1 MVEVERH
8 SYDVVVIGAGGAGLR
23 AVIEARERGLKVAVV
38 CKSLFGKAHTVMAEG
53 GCAAAMGNANPKDN
67 WKTHFGDTMRG
78 GKFLNNWRMA
88 ELHAKEA
95 PDRVWELETYGALFD
110 RTDDGRISQRNFGG
124 HTYPRLAHVGDR
136 TGLEL
141 IRTLQQKVVS
151 LQQEDH
157 AELGDY
163 EARIKV
169 FAECTITE
177 LLKDQGAIAGA
188 FGYWRESGRFIVF
201 EAPAVVLATGGIGK
215 SFKVTSN
222 SWEYTGDGHALA
234 LRAGATLINMEFVQ
248 FHPTGMVWPPSVKGI
263 LVTEGVRGDGG
274 VLKNSENSRF
284 MFDYIPPVFKG
295 QYAETEEEADQW
307 LKDNDSA
314 RRTPDLLPRDEV
326 ARAINS
332 EVKAG
337 RGTPHGGV
345 YLDIA
350 SRLTPAEIK
359 RRLPSMYHQFKELA
373 EVDITTQAME
383 VGPTCHYVMG
393 GVEVDADT
401 GAATVPGLFAAGE
414 CAGGMHG
421 SNRLGGNSLSDL
433 LVFGRRAGLGA
444 ADYVRALSSRPAVSA
459 EAIDAAAQQA
469 LSPFEGPKDGS
480 APENPYALHMDL
492 QYVMNDLVGIIRN
505 ADEISRA
512 LTLLAELWSR
522 YHNVLVEGHRQYNPG
537 WNLSIDLRNMLLV
550 SECVARAALQRT
562 ESRGG
567 HTRDDHPGM
576 DPNWRR
582 ILLVCRATETMGTGG
597 SGSGDSNCHI
607 NVTQQLQTPMR
618 PDLLELLRDLG
629 VGEILHRRRAG
640 RASRTER
647 LNDVQRE
654 YAGVA
659 RRRKLWRTPRIHR
672 GGQRGRGRAGR
683 HPPSTTD
690 ADTGSRSAL
699 ELQSWQVRILLGRDQ
714 RQTATDVH
722 DADVDIRRGRDR
734 HGHPNADVSGDS
746 RSCYRRLV
754 QLPKSARDPVFRATQ
769 GATAQRVPN
778 GASRRCTLAGVPQVH

>member
-1 MVEVERH
+1 MTEVERH

-53 GCAAAMGNANPKDN
+53 GCAASMGNSNPKDN
-67 WKTHFGDTMRG
+67 WQVHFGDTMRG

-110 RTDDGRISQRNFGG
+110 RTKDGRISQRNFGG
-124 HTYPRLAHVGDR
+124 HTYARLAHVGDR

-141 IRTLQQKVVS
+141 IRTMQQKIVS

-177 LLKDQGAIAGA
+177 LLKDGDRISGA
-188 FGYWRESGRFIVF
+188 FGYWRETGRFLLF
-201 EAPAVVLATGGIGK
+201 EAPAIVLATGGIGK

-274 VLKNSENSRF
+274 VLKNSDDKRF

-295 QYAETEEEADQW
+295 QYAETEQEADQW

-359 RRLPSMYHQFKELA
+359 RRLPSMYHQFMELA
-373 EVDITTQAME
+373 GVDITKEPME

-393 GVEVDADT
+393 GVEVDPDT

-414 CAGGMHG
+414 CSGGMHG

-444 ADYVRALSSRPAVSA
+444 ADYVRALSSRPSVSEEAV
-459 EAIDAAAQQA
+459 DAAAKLA
-469 LSPFEGPKDGS
+469 LSPFDGPKDGS
-480 APENPYALHMDL
+480 PAENPYKLQIDL
-492 QYVMNDLVGIIRN
+492 QDTMNELVGIIRK
-505 ADEISRA
+505 ADEISEALSRLEELRA
-512 LTLLAELWSR
+512 RFANLQ
-522 YHNVLVEGHRQYNPG
+522 VEGHRQYNPG
-537 WNLSIDLRNMLLV
+537 WHLAIDLRNMLLV
-550 SECVARAALQRT
+550 SECVARAALERT

-567 HTRDDHPGM
+567 HTRDDHPAM
-576 DPNWRR
+576 DAKWRNT
-582 ILLVCRATETMGTGG
+582 LLVCRALERPEGQAD
-597 SGSGDSNCHI
+597 SGDDVNLPHI
-607 NVTQQLQTPMR
+607 SVTREAQVPMR
-618 PDLLELLRDLG
+618 PDLLELF
-629 VGEILHRRRAG
+629 EISELEKYYTDEELAEHPG
-640 RASRTER
+640 R
-647 LNDVQRE
+647 
-654 YAGVA
+654 
-659 RRRKLWRTPRIHR
+659 
-672 GGQRGRGRAGR
+672 
-683 HPPSTTD
+683 ST
-690 ADTGSRSAL
+690 
-699 ELQSWQVRILLGRDQ
+699 
-714 RQTATDVH
+714 
-722 DADVDIRRGRDR
+722 
-734 HGHPNADVSGDS
+734 
-746 RSCYRRLV
+746 
-754 QLPKSARDPVFRATQ
+754 
-769 GATAQRVPN
+769 
-778 GASRRCTLAGVPQVH
+778 

>member
-53 GCAAAMGNANPKDN
+53 GCAASMGNTNPKDN
-67 WKTHFGDTMRG
+67 WTTHFGDTMRG

-110 RTDDGRISQRNFGG
+110 RTKDGKISQRNFGG
-124 HTYPRLAHVGDR
+124 HTYARLAHVGDR

-141 IRTLQQKVVS
+141 IRTMQQKIVS
-151 LQQEDH
+151 LQQQDH

-177 LLKDQGAIAGA
+177 LLKDGDSIAGA
-188 FGYWRESGRFIVF
+188 FGYWRESGRFVVF

-234 LRAGATLINMEFVQ
+234 LRAGASLINMEFVQ

-274 VLKNSENSRF
+274 VLKNSDGKRF

-295 QYAETEEEADQW
+295 QYAETEQEADQW

-350 SRLTPAEIK
+350 SRLTPEEIK
-359 RRLPSMYHQFKELA
+359 RRLPSMYHQFMELA
-373 EVDITTQAME
+373 GVDITKEPME

-414 CAGGMHG
+414 CSGGMHG

-444 ADYVRALSSRPAVSA
+444 ADYVRALSSRPAVA
-459 EAIDAAAQQA
+459 QDAIDTAAKRA
-469 LSPFEGPKDGS
+469 LAPFEGPTNG
-480 APENPYALHMDL
+480 APAENPYTLHLEL
-492 QYVMNDLVGIIRN
+492 QQTMNDLVGIIRKP
-505 ADEISRA
+505 DEITEA
-512 LTLLAELWSR
+512 LGRLDKLRERFKSLQ
-522 YHNVLVEGHRQYNPG
+522 VEGHRQYNPG
-537 WNLSIDLRNMLLV
+537 WNLAIDLRNMLLV
-550 SECVARAALQRT
+550 SECVAKAALTRT

-567 HTRDDHPGM
+567 HTRDDYPSM
-576 DPNWRR
+576 DSSWRKV
-582 ILLVCRATETMGTGG
+582 LLVCRASGG
-597 SGSGDSNCHI
+597 DDVIPDIS
-607 NVTQQLQTPMR
+607 VTREDQVPMR
-618 PDLLELLRDLG
+618 PDLLELFEVSELEKYFTDDELA
-629 VGEILHRRRAG
+629 E
-640 RASRTER
+640 
-647 LNDVQRE
+647 
-654 YAGVA
+654 
-659 RRRKLWRTPRIHR
+659 
-672 GGQRGRGRAGR
+672 
-683 HPPSTTD
+683 HP
-690 ADTGSRSAL
+690 G
-699 ELQSWQVRILLGRDQ
+699 
-714 RQTATDVH
+714 
-722 DADVDIRRGRDR
+722 RRG
-734 HGHPNADVSGDS
+734 
-746 RSCYRRLV
+746 
-754 QLPKSARDPVFRATQ
+754 
-769 GATAQRVPN
+769 
-778 GASRRCTLAGVPQVH
+778 